1 MNARTE
7 SRAAPAAWRKKDAH
21 ETENHMA
28 DKIHR
33 SRKPAALKGIH
44 FSEDPTLTS
53 QNTFVNIE
61 NILKSDLPVEDAA
74 ERIQDAAL
82 LEMDILTKKDSLDR
96 FLDYVH
102 FKARTGYDFIEHLAY
117 PSKRIG
123 DSEIEEKA
131 RQLINVHLLPMII
144 FSLLKF
150 FTRNVQNSDTN
161 LYIAYLI
168 ESDDVVRPLYDT
180 YCMFKKDVFKTDM
193 EARATNVKR
202 LQQYVASADD
212 RASSPLDAAC
222 RLKYI
227 LEYIALYHDVS
238 HIYTKDDL
246 RLQPLPER

>member
-1 MNARTE
+1 MSGKIYKSRT
-7 SRAAPAAWRKKDAH
+7 
-21 ETENHMA
+21 
-28 DKIHR
+28 
-33 SRKPAALKGIH
+33 PAALKGIH

-61 NILKSDLPVEDAA
+61 NILKSNLTVEDAA
-74 ERIQDAAL
+74 ERIQDASL

-96 FLDYVH
+96 FLDFVH
-102 FKARTGYDFIEHLAY
+102 FKARTGYDFIEHMAY

-123 DSEIEEKA
+123 DAEIEEKA
-131 RQLINVHLLPMII
+131 RQLINIHLLPMII

-161 LYIAYLI
+161 LYIAFLI
-168 ESDDVVRPLYDT
+168 ESDDVVRPLFDT
-180 YCMFKKDVFKTDM
+180 FCMFKKDVFKVDK
-193 EARATNVKR
+193 EDRAMNVKK

-212 RASSPLDAAC
+212 RFSSPLDAAC

-238 HIYTKDDL
+238 HIYTKNDL
-246 RLQPLPER
+246 LLQPLPYD